1 MSPRAG
7 FSSLLEVNPLQKVSA
22 IVHGNLK
29 LSESHAILVY
39 LAFAFTGILDHWY
52 PTELSRRAKINS
64 VMDWHY
70 SNLRNEAGLYAT

>member
-1 MSPRAG
+1 CIV
-7 FSSLLEVNPLQKVSA
+7 LLVPIFLVYYLNSMMRSTEVNPLQKVSA

-29 LSESHAILVY
+29 LSER
-39 LAFAFTGILDHWY
+39 Y

-70 SNLRNEAGLYAT
+70 SNLRNEA